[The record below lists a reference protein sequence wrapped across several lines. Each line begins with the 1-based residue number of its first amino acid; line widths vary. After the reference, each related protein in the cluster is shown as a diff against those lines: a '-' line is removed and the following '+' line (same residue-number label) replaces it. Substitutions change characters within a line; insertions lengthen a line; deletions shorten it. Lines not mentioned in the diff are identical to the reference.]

1 MAITDKIRKAEI
13 AAVLLTALGKF
24 LFMDYLGWRP
34 PFIIIAIVSWT
45 TYIVFRSRRDA
56 SLLTYWGFR
65 SDNFA
70 EVLKMILPY
79 GAIALVGS
87 IAIGAYRNT
96 LQLTWHIIPILL
108 LYPIW
113 GTIQQFLLIALTA
126 GNMQD
131 MGEKRIHQNLNIL
144 FTAIL
149 FGAIHYPYVW
159 LMVATFFLALFYGFI
174 YLRKRNLYVL
184 GLFHGWLGAVFYYT
198 VLNRDPFLETFG
210 RYLEQPQ

>member
-1 MAITDKIRKAEI
+1 MTITDKTRKSEI
-13 AAVLLTALGKF
+13 IAVLLTALGKF
-24 LFMDYLGWRP
+24 LFMDYLGWRL

-45 TYIVFRSRRDA
+45 TYILFRSRSDP

-65 SDNFA
+65 SDNFT

-79 GAIALVGS
+79 GATALVGS
-87 IAIGAYRNT
+87 IAIGAYRGT
-96 LQLTWHIIPILL
+96 LQFTWHIIPILL
-108 LYPIW
+108 LYPVW

-131 MGEKRIHQNLNIL
+131 MGEKRIHQNWNIL

-198 VLNRDPFLETFG
+198 VLNRDPFMETFG
-210 RYLEQPQ
+210 KFLE